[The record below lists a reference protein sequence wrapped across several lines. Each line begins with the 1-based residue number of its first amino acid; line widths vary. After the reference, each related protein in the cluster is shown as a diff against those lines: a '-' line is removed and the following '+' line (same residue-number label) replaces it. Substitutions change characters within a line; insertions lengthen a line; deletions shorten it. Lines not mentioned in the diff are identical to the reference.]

1 MNWEPKKKEQ
11 WICSIVIRFMVHPH
25 YHDVIIVV
33 MVMMVPDKSDQK
45 FKVQHACGLGIRY
58 MEQESV

>member
-1 MNWEPKKKEQ
+1 MKRMNMQHCNEIHGPTHT
-11 WICSIVIRFMVHPH
+11 II
-25 YHDVIIVV
+25 DVITVA

-45 FKVQHACGLGIRY
+45 FKVQHACGLGMRY